1 MMHNSRTPSPNAL
14 ERFVTKPPI
23 KRILKKA
30 NISRISKDVDEAIYN
45 LLVEYTTKILRTTL
59 VFTDH
64 APRKTIQMLDLE
76 AGFQQNNQRLAIKL
90 KKPLKKIS
98 SDNNP
103 VKIPKTPKTILF
115 PGQEIPFNNFKELC
129 KNMVNQN
136 GKEYRFGAWVFV
148 FLQYVVETYIYELS
162 LLAGQCA
169 LHANQRKTVRAADF
183 YLARNLRGW

>member
-1 MMHNSRTPSPNAL
+1 MSVSRVVV
-14 ERFVTKPPI
+14 ERLITKPPI

-30 NISRISKDVDEAIYN
+30 HISRISRDVDPTIYEF
-45 LLVEYTTKILRTTL
+45 LVDYTEKILHTTM

-64 APRKTIQMLDLE
+64 APRKTIQMSDLE
-76 AGFQQNNQRLAIKL
+76 AGFQQNNQQLVVKL

-98 SDNNP
+98 DAMTKS
-103 VKIPKTPKTILF
+103 PKTILF

-129 KNMVNQN
+129 KSIVNQD
-136 GKEYRFGAWVFV
+136 GKEYRFGSWVFV

-162 LLAGQCA
+162 VLARQCA
-169 LHANQRKTVRAADF
+169 LHANGRKTVRSADF

>member
-1 MMHNSRTPSPNAL
+1 MDNSRPPSPNSF
-14 ERFVTKPPI
+14 ERFITKPPI

-30 NISRISKDVDEAIYN
+30 NISRISKDVDEAIYK
-45 LLVEYTTKILRTTL
+45 LLVEYTAKILQTTL

-64 APRKTIQMLDLE
+64 APRKTIQMTDLE

-90 KKPLKKIS
+90 KKPLKKV
-98 SDNNP
+98 SDTP
-103 VKIPKTPKTILF
+103 VKSPKTILF

-129 KNMVNQN
+129 KNIVNKN
-136 GKEYRFGAWVFV
+136 EKEYRFGAWVFV

-162 LLAGQCA
+162 VLAAQCA
-169 LHANQRKTVRAADF
+169 SHANHRKTVRASDF